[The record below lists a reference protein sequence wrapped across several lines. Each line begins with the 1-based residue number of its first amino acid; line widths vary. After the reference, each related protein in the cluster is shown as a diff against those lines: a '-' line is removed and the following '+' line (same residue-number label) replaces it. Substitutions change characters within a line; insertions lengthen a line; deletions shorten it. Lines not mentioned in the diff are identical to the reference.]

1 MEEKETSFGGGK
13 GNLVVYSQ
21 SWGKLDKTLSC
32 SNTCKCTTALCSHGH
47 PDTLPCVLEGRR
59 HCFLGTEAAGSCSVA
74 CKVLCSLMA
83 LYRHF
88 RVNIFVGALRAEQST
103 DLLCCRGLIAGMGSS
118 ELLALPTHAHICPNP
133 SWTNKFHL
141 PPRRKCWQWSEKA
154 GPTSLLV
161 QWVYNLQNTVSP
173 SECTSASQQ
182 GGFSM
187 GLVSRDSRQPQ
198 QQHKSPEP
206 ASTQHLS
213 RRETPSQTSPPFL
226 TARMETGNQGS
237 LQGSLLFSGMTI
249 TYFSSRFLV
258 CSCYS
263 DIT

>member
-118 ELLALPTHAHICPNP
+118 ELLALPTHTHTSVPIHLGQ
-133 SWTNKFHL
+133 TNSILLLEGNAGSGQKRL
-141 PPRRKCWQWSEKA
+141 AQPPC
-154 GPTSLLV
+154 
-161 QWVYNLQNTVSP
+161 
-173 SECTSASQQ
+173 
-182 GGFSM
+182 
-187 GLVSRDSRQPQ
+187 
-198 QQHKSPEP
+198 
-206 ASTQHLS
+206 
-213 RRETPSQTSPPFL
+213 
-226 TARMETGNQGS
+226 
-237 LQGSLLFSGMTI
+237 
-249 TYFSSRFLV
+249 
-258 CSCYS
+258 
-263 DIT
+263 